1 MNILFKKGL
10 YEKLPEE
17 YSPGTI
23 YVTTDTHELYIDV
36 VGEEGLDRLK
46 LIDTNAIIFSVE
58 GKGPENFE
66 EKSL

>member
-1 MNILFKKGL
+1 MNISFKKGL
-10 YEKLPEE
+10 CEKLPKEH
-17 YSPGTI
+17 SPGTI

-36 VGEEGLDRLK
+36 VDEERSDRLK
-46 LIDTNAIIFSVE
+46 LVDTNAIIFSIE